1 MSYSI
6 NQYTSTILDKTI
18 TSIMCS
24 VTKFNIPMD
33 AQNAD
38 YQRVLDDIIEQ
49 GADCFEGDIPED
61 LQTAADAKRDAE

>member
-24 VTKFNIPMD
+24 VTRFNIPMD

-61 LQTAADAKRDAE
+61 LQAAADAKRDAE

>member
-24 VTKFNIPMD
+24 VTRFNIPMD

-38 YQRVLDDIIEQ
+38 FQRVLDDIIEQ
-49 GADCFEGDIPED
+49 GADCFEGNIPED
-61 LQTAADAKRDAE
+61 LQAAADAKRDAE